1 MQPSNFL
8 DQMYDEIVTVLKG
21 VMDPNNTSSPL
32 FQNTDSTWNI
42 YDGSQQDFTGTPAA
56 VLIPSD
62 GPKSVFQSNYM
73 NKRGYGYYIFIVM
86 DTELSGYAT
95 TRKNMRLITDG
106 ILDSLDR
113 SNMLNNVIDI
123 LEASTFKWIEEEG
136 AKGVQIV
143 APLEVSAYKLVQTAT
158 S

>member
-1 MQPSNFL
+1 MQPTTVLN
-8 DQMYDEIVTVLKG
+8 QMYNELVTVLQG
-21 VMDPNNTSSPL
+21 VMDPNNATSPL

-42 YDGSQQDFTGTPAA
+42 YDGPQQDYTGTPAA

-62 GPKSVFQSNYM
+62 GPKSTFQSNYM

-95 TRKNMRLITDG
+95 TRANMRLITDG
-106 ILDSLDR
+106 VLDSLDR
-113 SNMLNNVIDI
+113 SDMLNNVVDI

-136 AKGVQIV
+136 SKGVEII
-143 APLEVSAYKLVQTAT
+143 APLEVSAFKLVQTAT